1 MPYKVPNVLSYSPFG
16 HGGGLTKAV
25 ANLFGGGNQAD
36 GALKQSQADMNRA
49 HGEYYLAQRDA
60 ALAKME
66 AEAQA
71 RRDMAAAPMEAIT
84 PLFGSR
90 PQAQMWMDS
99 MNNGSTPVAEFRP
112 PADVDTGVAQQ
123 PAELVPQ
130 QFNPTAVARAGRLMT
145 ALGAMKAMPGND
157 NGKHLA
163 DAIAGLYADEV
174 KQGALNGTVT
184 TPQIQRVGAAT
195 AATGGHA
202 LYKNLGEVG
211 TFNQFT
217 GEQALNPLGNAK
229 VVTEGAHAGA
239 YRGQEANSRAAA
251 GEHAARAKKVGVET
265 DQLKADVLVPVL
277 EPTTR
282 TPMLGPDN
290 KPIMIRASEQGKIL
304 QRGED
309 KRATRDNDAANA
321 PPKPGTQAQP
331 RKLTKNDTTLL
342 RNETDA
348 LLSSLDAED
357 ADEQTKRA
365 IVAEAERQ
373 WQAGAAGHAGAVK
386 AAVDKL
392 APQGF
397 ERDGIIGFRKSRP
410 VGGAQS
416 GGAITPA
423 PASGAPAPAAA
434 APVKLPT
441 VRSEADVQRAID
453 EANAA
458 IKKGADPA
466 KVKQRLE
473 QMGIKLKDA

>member
-99 MNNGSTPVAEFRP
+99 MNNGSTPVAAFRP

-130 QFNPTAVARAGRLMT
+130 QFDPTAVARAGRLMT

-184 TPQIQRVGAAT
+184 NPQLERVGAAT

-217 GEQALNPLGNAK
+217 GEQGLNPLGNAK
-229 VVTEGAHAGA
+229 VVTEGAHADA
-239 YRGQEANSRAAA
+239 YRGQAANSRAAA
-251 GEHAARAKKVGVET
+251 GEHAARTKKIGVET

-277 EPTTR
+277 EPTTS
-282 TPMLGPDN
+282 TPRLDDKN
-290 KPIMIRASEQGKIL
+290 NPIMIRASKRAEIL
-304 QRGED
+304 QRGDD
-309 KRATRDNDAANA
+309 KRATRDNDAALKPPGAEKAPIKISPEVLRTELGRLTEEEAGKRALDPMFANQVVSRAMALAQESGGEFWNKPVEAVRVALMEATGGKDLTDITGSWRDRNKRFA
-321 PPKPGTQAQP
+321 PPGFKPQ
-331 RKLTKNDTTLL
+331 
-342 RNETDA
+342 
-348 LLSSLDAED
+348 
-357 ADEQTKRA
+357 
-365 IVAEAERQ
+365 
-373 WQAGAAGHAGAVK
+373 
-386 AAVDKL
+386 
-392 APQGF
+392 
-397 ERDGIIGFRKSRP
+397 
-410 VGGAQS
+410 QS

-423 PASGAPAPAAA
+423 PAAGAPKSPTS
-434 APVKLPT
+434 APVKISGDADYAALP
-441 VRSEADVQRAID
+441 S
-453 EANAA
+453 
-458 IKKGADPA
+458 GAEFIAPDGTRRRKP
-466 KVKQRLE
+466 
-473 QMGIKLKDA
+473 

>member
-1 MPYKVPNVLSYSPFG
+1 MPYKVPNVLRYSPFG

-99 MNNGSTPVAEFRP
+99 MNNGSTPVAAFRP

-123 PAELVPQ
+123 PAEIVPQ
-130 QFNPTAVARAGRLMT
+130 QFDPTAVARAGRLMT
-145 ALGAMKAMPGND
+145 AFAAMRAMPGND

-184 TPQIQRVGAAT
+184 VPQIQQVGMAS
-195 AATGGHA
+195 AATGGKA
-202 LYKNLGEVG
+202 LYNNLGEVG

-217 GEQALNPLGNAK
+217 GEQGLNELGGAK
-229 VVTEGAHAGA
+229 VKLVGEQGKTEQSKQRENNAQAGA
-239 YRGQEANSRAAA
+239 ASAQA
-251 GEHAARAKKVGVET
+251 GLRNEELRRL
-265 DQLKADVLVPVL
+265 QADTLVPVL
-277 EPTTR
+277 DPTTR

-321 PPKPGTQAQP
+321 PPKGAQGKAP
-331 RKLTKNDTTLL
+331 IKISPEVLRTELGRLT
-342 RNETDA
+342 EEEA
-348 LLSSLDAED
+348 G
-357 ADEQTKRA
+357 KRA
-365 IVAEAERQ
+365 LDPMFANQVVSRAMALAQESGGEFWNKPVEAVRVALMEATGGKDLTDITGSWRDRN
-373 WQAGAAGHAGAVK
+373 K
-386 AAVDKL
+386 RF
-392 APQGF
+392 APPGF
-397 ERDGIIGFRKSRP
+397 KP
-410 VGGAQS
+410 QQS

-423 PASGAPAPAAA
+423 PAAGAPKSPTS
-434 APVKLPT
+434 APVKISGDADYAALP
-441 VRSEADVQRAID
+441 S
-453 EANAA
+453 
-458 IKKGADPA
+458 GAEFIAPDGTRRRKP
-466 KVKQRLE
+466 
-473 QMGIKLKDA
+473 

>member
-71 RRDMAAAPMEAIT
+71 RRDMATAPMEAIA

-123 PAELVPQ
+123 PSELVPQ
-130 QFNPTAVARAGRLMT
+130 QFDPTAVARAGRLMT

-184 TPQIQRVGAAT
+184 NPQIQRVGAAT

-217 GEQALNPLGNAK
+217 GEQGLNPLGNAK
-229 VVTEGAHAGA
+229 VELEGAKVKTEDTKQLH
-239 YRGQEANSRAAA
+239 NRA
-251 GEHAARAKKVGVET
+251 
-265 DQLKADVLVPVL
+265 
-277 EPTTR
+277 
-282 TPMLGPDN
+282 
-290 KPIMIRASEQGKIL
+290 
-304 QRGED
+304 
-309 KRATRDNDAANA
+309 
-321 PPKPGTQAQP
+321 
-331 RKLTKNDTTLL
+331 
-342 RNETDA
+342 
-348 LLSSLDAED
+348 
-357 ADEQTKRA
+357 
-365 IVAEAERQ
+365 
-373 WQAGAAGHAGAVK
+373 QAGAASAAARLSDARTTEIGRLVPVTDPNDGKTYMVPEGKAGLSVLGRENKKDVAGTTAALKPPGAEKAPIKISPEVLRTELGRLTEEEAGKRALDPMFANQVVSRAMALAQESGGEFWNKPVEAVRVALMEATGGK
-386 AAVDKL
+386 DLTDITGSWRDRNKRF
-392 APQGF
+392 APPGF
-397 ERDGIIGFRKSRP
+397 KP
-410 VGGAQS
+410 QQS

-423 PASGAPAPAAA
+423 PATGAPKSPTSAPAP
-434 APVKLPT
+434 PP
-441 VRSEADVQRAID
+441 
-453 EANAA
+453 
-458 IKKGADPA
+458 GF
-466 KVKQRLE
+466 KVVN
-473 QMGIKLKDA
+473 

>member
-309 KRATRDNDAANA
+309 KRATRDNDAALKPPGAEKAPIKISPEVLRTELGRLTEEEAGKRALDPMFANQVVSRAMALAQESGGEFWNKPVEAVRVALMEATGGKDLTDITGSWRDRNKRFA
-321 PPKPGTQAQP
+321 PPGFKPQ
-331 RKLTKNDTTLL
+331 
-342 RNETDA
+342 
-348 LLSSLDAED
+348 
-357 ADEQTKRA
+357 
-365 IVAEAERQ
+365 
-373 WQAGAAGHAGAVK
+373 
-386 AAVDKL
+386 
-392 APQGF
+392 
-397 ERDGIIGFRKSRP
+397 
-410 VGGAQS
+410 QS

-423 PASGAPAPAAA
+423 PAAGAPKSPTS
-434 APVKLPT
+434 APVKISGDADYAALP
-441 VRSEADVQRAID
+441 RGAEFIAPDVTRRR
-453 EANAA
+453 
-458 IKKGADPA
+458 KP
-466 KVKQRLE
+466 
-473 QMGIKLKDA
+473 